1 MTQVQNQIQT
11 QVQLEHTVNFL
22 QVNQTAQLDHSN
34 RAQGL
39 DRSEAVQKPQT
50 SFDQAAGKADWENE
64 NYKISFNEG
73 MSEMFVQN
81 KNTGENYTIWGDPH
95 VSIGH
100 ESENTGA
107 KRTTAGHNQEHDF
120 DFKKDVRF
128 TLEDGTEIHVKT
140 TPWMRDGKEI
150 NGATLASEVLIQDGL
165 SDHAFKVT
173 GLDGNGHTQGDMTA
187 TEMRGLDVSEAD
199 RINEREGLQMFERTG
214 NDKGFSMRGADGQVE
229 ALGGRHRDNTAEIT
243 AMENFLG
250 QHSIPFEGVNNPA
263 VLTDNQQVVMNQLQQ
278 FMEMAMNMFA
288 QQMQVPDGA
297 SVFQQI
303 STMIQGQTHTVGT
316 QG

>member
-1 MTQVQNQIQT
+1 MGNHTQVE
-11 QVQLEHTVNFL
+11 LSHTVNFL
-22 QVNQTAQLDHSN
+22 SVQQTAQLAHANSA
-34 RAQGL
+34 RGVGQL
-39 DRSEAVQKPQT
+39 REVEKPTT
-50 SFDQAAGKADWENE
+50 SFDQAAGKASWENA

-81 KNTGENYTIWGDPH
+81 KNTGENYTVWGDPH

-107 KRTTAGHNQEHDF
+107 KRTTAGHNQQHDF

-150 NGATLASEVLIQDGL
+150 NGATLASQVMIQDGL

-173 GLDGNGHTQGDMTA
+173 GLDGNGHTMGDMTA
-187 TEMRGLDVSEAD
+187 REMSGLEVSEAD
-199 RINEREGLQMFERTG
+199 RINDREGLQMLERAG
-214 NDKGFSMRGADGQVE
+214 HDVGFSMKGTDGQFA
-229 ALGGRHRDNTAEIT
+229 ALDGRHRENTSEIT

-250 QHSIPFEGVNNPA
+250 QHAIPFEGVNNPS
-263 VLTDNQQVVMNQLQQ
+263 VLNNNQTMVMNQLQQ

-303 STMIQGQTHTVGT
+303 STMIHGQTHTLGVNG
-316 QG
+316 